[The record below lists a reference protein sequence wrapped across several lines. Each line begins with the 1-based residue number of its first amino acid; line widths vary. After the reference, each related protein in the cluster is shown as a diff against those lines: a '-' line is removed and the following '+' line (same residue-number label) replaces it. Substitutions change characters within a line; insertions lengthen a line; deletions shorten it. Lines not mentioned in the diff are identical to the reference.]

1 VGRVV
6 NALLGWATILLF
18 GRVEA
23 RKQTILGFVVMASLA
38 WVGALIGILVPDV
51 GTILVAAV
59 PRPDFISEEVVRLG
73 MLGAVLVIPFG
84 VGIVG
89 VWLTDAPAR
98 PRGASL
104 VTGVL
109 RGYPFTALLAFMMAF
124 LAAVAFVR
132 RMNSLRRRWEDA
144 HIPVIVKPGAYDRVV
159 TELSDVLERAGITVA
174 VREAPRVLS
183 VPPRLLD
190 RAAGRALGGMV
201 PDHLMLLVH
210 PELEIL
216 VYPADVAIS
225 GKRKTL
231 ARARAAI
238 ATRLTRAPAWLTASA
253 EGQRIEDRL
262 EYARGDIE
270 ARTAYGSAAL
280 AEIDRRLATTTIG
293 FDEWETLYRMRL
305 QMERDALQ
313 GGDQVA
319 GTPTVPIT
327 PDPTPGSRRATG
339 GSERPAGSAGG
350 LIGRLGTAV
359 SVASIVG
366 LLALDV
372 LLLVFRRDNVR
383 PPLR

>member
-1 VGRVV
+1 
-6 NALLGWATILLF
+6 
-18 GRVEA
+18 
-23 RKQTILGFVVMASLA
+23 
-38 WVGALIGILVPDV
+38 
-51 GTILVAAV
+51 
-59 PRPDFISEEVVRLG
+59 

-305 QMERDALQ
+305 QVERDALK
-313 GGDQVA
+313 GGEQVA
-319 GTPTVPIT
+319 GMTTAAIT
-327 PDPTPGSRRATG
+327 PAPTPGSRRAAA
-339 GSERPAGSAGG
+339 GSRAHAESAGG
-350 LIGRLGTAV
+350 LIGRVGTAV
-359 SVASIVG
+359 GIASVVG

-372 LLLVFRRDNVR
+372 ALLLFRRDDGNQVR
-383 PPLR
+383 QMR